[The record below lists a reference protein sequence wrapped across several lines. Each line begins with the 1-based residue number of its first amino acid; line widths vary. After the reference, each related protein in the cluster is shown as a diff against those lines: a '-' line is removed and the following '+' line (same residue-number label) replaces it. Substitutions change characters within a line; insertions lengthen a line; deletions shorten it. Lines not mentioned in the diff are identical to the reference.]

1 MERLA
6 GDLAARWPGKPA
18 ARLLGPSARKARTND
33 RGSRAPTA
41 PTWAVAHRS
50 LSPPMD
56 WGECSQDTVAPTR
69 FPPLVTP
76 EPGTRGAA
84 CACRAR
90 PAVCGARPAV
100 CGARLA
106 LEGVLQPWASTQA
119 CAGNPVARLPRPM
132 CQASCRTSQLGL
144 PPHSCPGTPSP
155 TFGTGTAQ
163 MEQPETGSAAHPDAD
178 AQW

>member
-1 MERLA
+1 MLLERLA
-6 GDLAARWPGKPA
+6 EDLAARWPGEPA

-50 LSPPMD
+50 CLPRWIGASAARTRSP
-56 WGECSQDTVAPTR
+56 PTR

-90 PAVCGARPAV
+90 PAVR
-100 CGARLA
+100 GARLA

>member
-1 MERLA
+1 MLLERLA

-50 LSPPMD
+50 LSPPVD

-76 EPGTRGAA
+76 ESGTRGAA
-84 CACRAR
+84 CACR
-90 PAVCGARPAV
+90 ARPAV

-106 LEGVLQPWASTQA
+106 LEGVLQPWASAQA

-132 CQASCRTSQLGL
+132 CQAFCRTSQLGL

-155 TFGTGTAQ
+155 SFGTGTAQ
-163 MEQPETGSAAHPDAD
+163 MEQPETGSAAHANAD

>member
-1 MERLA
+1 MLLERLA

-41 PTWAVAHRS
+41 PTWAVAHPPAPV
-50 LSPPMD
+50 SPGGLGRVQQGHGRPHPLP
-56 WGECSQDTVAPTR
+56 APR
-69 FPPLVTP
+69 DP
-76 EPGTRGAA
+76 
-84 CACRAR
+84 
-90 PAVCGARPAV
+90 GARHAGCGLCMPCKASGMR
-100 CGARLA
+100 CKAGAR
-106 LEGVLQPWASTQA
+106 GSTA
-119 CAGNPVARLPRPM
+119 TMGRYPSLCRESGRAAPRPM

-155 TFGTGTAQ
+155 SFGTGTAQ